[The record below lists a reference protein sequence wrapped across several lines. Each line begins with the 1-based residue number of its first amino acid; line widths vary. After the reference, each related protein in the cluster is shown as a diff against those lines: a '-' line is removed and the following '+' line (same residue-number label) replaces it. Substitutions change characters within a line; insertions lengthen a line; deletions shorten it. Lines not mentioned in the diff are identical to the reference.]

1 MNKTIQMAHGA
12 GGKQTDRL
20 IQDIFKKSFSNP
32 LLTAD
37 DAAVLPAFEGK
48 IVTSTDG
55 FIVSPRFF
63 PGGNVGRLSVC
74 GSVNDV
80 ACMGAIPKYL
90 TAAFVIEEGF
100 SFEELERIVKSM
112 AETAL
117 EAGVFIV
124 AGDTKVV
131 GHGQVD
137 GIYIATTCIGI
148 LAEGIHIAGN
158 RAKPGDAVIVTG
170 DIGRHG
176 SAILLARED
185 FGFQTDIESDDAP
198 LTHLT
203 ARMLDVSDHIHTI
216 RDATRGGVGT
226 VLYEIAKASNVGIRL
241 IDEAIPVVPP
251 VKSMTSMLGL
261 DPLYLACEGRYVV
274 FVPKEEADTIV
285 SALQKERYGEHA
297 SVIGEVV
304 SQNIGRITIVTAIGT
319 ERFLPE
325 PSGELLPRIC

>member
-1 MNKTIQMAHGA
+1 MNKTIQMVHGA

-20 IQDIFKKSFSNP
+20 IRDVFKKHFNNP

-37 DAAVLPAFEGK
+37 DAAVLPGFDEQ
-48 IVTSTDG
+48 IVTSTDS

-63 PGGNVGRLSVC
+63 PGGNIGRLSVC

-80 ACMGAIPKYL
+80 ACMGAMPKYL

-100 SFEELERIVKSM
+100 SFEELEEIVKSM
-112 AETAL
+112 AETAF
-117 EAGVFIV
+117 EAGVSIV

-137 GIYIATTCIGI
+137 GLYITTTCIGTLPSYI
-148 LAEGIHIAGN
+148 YISGDQAM
-158 RAKPGDAVIVTG
+158 PGDAVIVTG

-185 FGFQTDIESDDAP
+185 FGFHADIESDDAP
-198 LTHLT
+198 LAHLVS
-203 ARMLDVSDHIHTI
+203 RMLDVSDQIDTI

-226 VLYEIAKASNVGIRL
+226 VLYEIAKASGVGIRL
-241 IDEAIPVVPP
+241 VDEAIPVAPP
-251 VKSMTSMLGL
+251 VKSLTSMLGL

-274 FVPKEEADTIV
+274 FAPKEDADALV
-285 SALQKERYGEHA
+285 SALRNERHGENA
-297 SVIGEVV
+297 TVIGEVV
-304 SQNIGRITIVTAIGT
+304 SKNVGRVTIVTDIGT